1 LTKWFQYFREPL
13 NRHGWRKLYLI
24 LISAIIGSL
33 VLALILPL
41 PAPPM
46 PVASEIYDRNGQL
59 VASFFIQNRRWVS
72 LSEIPSFLQQAFLA
86 VEDHR
91 FYQHRGINP
100 GRILKA
106 AWTDITQGRLAEGAS
121 TITQQLARSAYL
133 DQKRSFTRKI
143 KELFYALK
151 LELHYSKDQILELYL
166 NQIYFGHGAYGVKVA
181 AATYFNRPLG
191 QLNQAEMALLAGLPK
206 GPAYYSPY
214 LNLSAARKRLREV
227 LQRMLDCK
235 YVSAKELALYTNQP
249 LHLSGIQPVTQ
260 QAPYFLDLLQK
271 ELSRIFP
278 NNPGI
283 IYKAGLQIESTLDL
297 QTQRIAEKVFTSQ
310 LPKLLIDNK
319 GLSQP
324 QGALIAIEPENGE
337 IRALIGGT
345 NFQKSQFNRAIQAKR
360 QPGSAFK
367 PILYTAALEHGYTL
381 ASQIDRTPK
390 TYLLG
395 AHSYRPL
402 DDEDENATGNLTLR
416 NALAISSNV
425 VSVKLLDQL
434 GFLPVISLASQLGI
448 HSLLPRQLS
457 LALGVGE
464 VTPLELTSS
473 YLTFANGGVK
483 WLPTTIRKI
492 LDHEG
497 RVLYQSSPKP
507 GRVLDPGIAFLIT
520 QALTG
525 VLQEGGTA
533 ANIGKYFNRPA
544 AGKTGT
550 TEGNHDAWFV
560 GYTPDLL
567 ACVYVGCD
575 RNERSLPGAANRI
588 AAPIWSEF
596 MKKALAGK
604 PARDF
609 TIPNNIQSAAICK
622 ETGNLATTACPA
634 VFEYFLS
641 GTEPTQYC
649 EVHRFIEL
657 EICARSGKLA
667 GPYCQETE
675 IKRFRLGEQP
685 VGVCD
690 VCRKGTRLFEWLWK
704 LFHRKD

>member
-1 LTKWFQYFREPL
+1 M
-13 NRHGWRKLYLI
+13 LI
-24 LISAIIGSL
+24 GIIIGSL
-33 VLALILPL
+33 VLALVLPL
-41 PAPPM
+41 PAPKM
-46 PVASEIYDRNGQL
+46 PVATEIYDQNHQL
-59 VASFFIQNRRWVS
+59 VASFFTQNRRLAP
-72 LSEIPSFLQQAFLA
+72 LSEIPPFLKQAFLA

-106 AWTDITQGRLAEGAS
+106 AWTDLTYGRLAEGAS

-133 DQKRSFTRKI
+133 DQGRNFTRKI

-151 LELHYSKDQILELYL
+151 LELHYSKDKIFELYL

-181 AATYFNRPLG
+181 ATTYFNRPLD

-214 LNLSAARKRLREV
+214 LNLPAARRRLREA
-227 LQRMLDCK
+227 LQRMLECK
-235 YVSAKELALYTNQP
+235 YITAKEFALYSNQP
-249 LHLSGIQPVTQ
+249 LRISGIRPATQ
-260 QAPYFLDLLQK
+260 KAPYFLDLLQK
-271 ELSRIFP
+271 EVAQIFP
-278 NNPGI
+278 NNQGL
-283 IYKAGLQIESTLDL
+283 IYKAGFKIESTLDL
-297 QTQRIAEKVFTSQ
+297 QTQKVAEQTFANY
-310 LPKLLIDNK
+310 LPKLLIDSH

-324 QGALIAIEPENGE
+324 QGALIVVDPENGE

-345 NFQKSQFNRAIQAKR
+345 DYQKSQFNRAIQAKR

-390 TYLLG
+390 TYLIG
-395 AHSYRPL
+395 AHTYRPL
-402 DDEDENATGNLTLR
+402 DKEDENMTGNLTLR
-416 NALAISSNV
+416 DALAVSSNV

-434 GFLPVISLASQLGI
+434 GFLPVINLANQLGV

-457 LALGVGE
+457 LALGSGE
-464 VTPLELTSS
+464 VTPLELTTS
-473 YLTFANGGVK
+473 YLPLSNGGTK
-483 WLPTTIRKI
+483 WVPTTIRRI
-492 LDHEG
+492 LDHDG
-497 RVLYQSSPKP
+497 RVLYQTPRKP
-507 GRVLDPGIAFLIT
+507 APVLDPGISFLIT

-525 VLQEGGTA
+525 VLKEGGTA
-533 ANIGKYFNRPA
+533 ANIGKTFNRPA

-575 RNERSLPGAANRI
+575 QNERPLPGAANRI
-588 AAPIWSEF
+588 AAPIWAEF
-596 MKKALAGK
+596 MKKALLNK

-609 TIPNNIQSAAICK
+609 TIPDNIQSVTICK
-622 ETGNLATTACPA
+622 ETGNLATVSCPSIS
-634 VFEYFLS
+634 EYFLA

-649 EVHRFIEL
+649 EVHRFVDL
-657 EICARSGKLA
+657 EICARSQKLP
-667 GPYCQETE
+667 GPYCQERE
-675 IKRFRLGEQP
+675 IKRFLLGEQP
-685 VGVCD
+685 VDVCD
-690 VCRKGTRLFEWLWK
+690 VCKKQTYLFDWLWK
-704 LFHRKD
+704 LFHR